1 MVIGDTNGGELVDGS
16 VYICRDTIITF
27 DAVNRDKAV
36 SVEYYCVLGLY
47 NKHYNKW
54 YMEVADKVLWDHNKP
69 KEMKAWRIMASMVR
83 KIGTED
89 FEDVQPDVS
98 LTWSHSAV
106 YCTKNLDEVI
116 SVIGSVVDE
125 K

>member
-1 MVIGDTNGGELVDGS
+1 
-16 VYICRDTIITF
+16 
-27 DAVNRDKAV
+27 
-36 SVEYYCVLGLY
+36 
-47 NKHYNKW
+47 
-54 YMEVADKVLWDHNKP
+54 MEVADEVLWDHNKP
-69 KEMKAWRIMASMVR
+69 KSMKAWRIMASIVR

-98 LTWSHSAV
+98 IWSHSAL

-116 SVIGSVVDE
+116 LVIGSVVDE

>member
-1 MVIGDTNGGELVDGS
+1 
-16 VYICRDTIITF
+16 
-27 DAVNRDKAV
+27 V
-36 SVEYYCVLGLY
+36 SVEYYHVLGLY

-54 YMEVADKVLWDHNKP
+54 YMEVADEVLWDHNKP
-69 KEMKAWRIMASMVR
+69 KAMKAWHIMASMVQ

-98 LTWSHSAV
+98 STWSHSAV